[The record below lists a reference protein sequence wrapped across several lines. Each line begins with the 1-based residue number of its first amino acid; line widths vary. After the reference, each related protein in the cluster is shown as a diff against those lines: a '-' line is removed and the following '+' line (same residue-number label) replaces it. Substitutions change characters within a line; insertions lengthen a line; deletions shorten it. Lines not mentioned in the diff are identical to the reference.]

1 MMNHS
6 KNCNIHISDQLK
18 HFERNEELCN
28 KMGLTL
34 EAHIFNPST
43 WETDIVGSLWGQ
55 PGLHSKF

>member
-43 WETDIVGSLWGQ
+43 WETDIVGSL
-55 PGLHSKF
+55 